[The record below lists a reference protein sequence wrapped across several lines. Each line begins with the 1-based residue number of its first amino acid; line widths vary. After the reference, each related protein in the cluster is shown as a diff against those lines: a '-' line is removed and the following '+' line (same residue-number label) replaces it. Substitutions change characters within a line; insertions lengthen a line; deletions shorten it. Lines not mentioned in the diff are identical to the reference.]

1 MLCLSCVR
9 TVSFPTTRGRERKA
23 SSRSIESWGYRP
35 GACAPGIIH
44 SILSIIDEL
53 AAGGEGVRPETSMW
67 EGPRKDA
74 LPLLPAISF
83 LRRGPG
89 GGTGHSACGVWH
101 HGLDGM
107 DGMEALKVQKVVR
120 DSAEMADVKNASACG
135 PWSSNYQGC
144 RGRGEFF

>member
-1 MLCLSCVR
+1 
-9 TVSFPTTRGRERKA
+9 
-23 SSRSIESWGYRP
+23 
-35 GACAPGIIH
+35 
-44 SILSIIDEL
+44 
-53 AAGGEGVRPETSMW
+53 MW

-120 DSAEMADVKNASACG
+120 DSAEMADGEECFRLWPVELQLPG
-135 PWSSNYQGC
+135 LQ
-144 RGRGEFF
+144 REGRVLLSYRTR